1 MGEHSECTIMEKW
14 CTVEVNGHKGCGI
27 VEWEYRNEK
36 ISK

>member
-14 CTVEVNGHKGCGI
+14 SNVEVNGRKGHAI

-36 ISK
+36 I